1 VSLPYAKKQLG
12 QHWLTDKTS
21 LESMAEVAGV
31 TSNDTVLEIGP
42 GTGTLTEV
50 LAAEAGSVIALEY
63 DTQRAKEL
71 QGCYAGSDK
80 VHVREGDVRSFDLS
94 TLPHGYKIVANIP
107 YYLTSNLLRK
117 LVDDTNKP
125 TVASLLVQKE
135 VAERVAAAPG
145 NYSQLAVFVQIFY
158 EVSLG
163 DLVPAYLFTPPPKV
177 DSQILVLKLRSQPL
191 VDMTPDFIKLVKA
204 GFGEKRK
211 KLRSSLSGGL
221 RLQKSDIE
229 RALTF
234 ASLSLDSR
242 AQELSIEQWQKLE
255 KAIFPINT

>member
-21 LESMAEVAGV
+21 LESMAEAAQV

-50 LAAEAGSVIALEY
+50 LAAEAGGVIALEY

-71 QGCYAGSDK
+71 QKHYGGSDK
-80 VHVREGDVRSFDLS
+80 VQIREGDIRSFDLS
-94 TLPHGYKIVANIP
+94 PLPHGYKIVANIP

-117 LVDDTNKP
+117 LVDDANKP
-125 TVASLLVQKE
+125 MVASLLVQKE
-135 VAERVAAAPG
+135 VAERVAAVPG
-145 NYSQLAVFVQIFY
+145 DYSQLAVFVQIFY

-163 DLVPAYLFTPPPKV
+163 DLVPAYLFTPPPRV
-177 DSQILVLKLRSQPL
+177 DSQILILRLRSQPL
-191 VDMTPDFIKLVKA
+191 VDMTPEFIKLVKA

-229 RALTF
+229 RALV
-234 ASLSLDSR
+234 AADLSLDSR
-242 AQELSIEQWQKLE
+242 AQELSIEQWQQLKTIL
-255 KAIFPINT
+255 FPTNT